1 MPPKRSQAPS
11 KGNQAPKKGN
21 QAPKKGKKTTK
32 EKASKARK
40 VDDKVVKPRKIKDQK
55 SKAFVESEESENE
68 QKEQKE
74 NEQKEQKENE
84 QKEQKENQLPV
95 RRSRR
100 STKKAIE
107 EDEGDDE
114 IGIDGELDELINQS
128 EKRGRAKENR
138 AKKQLQRIKLIG
150 KAAKANEKKR
160 IRNVFKLIL
169 ANQRRF

>member
-55 SKAFVESEESENE
+55 SKAFVESEES
-68 QKEQKE
+68 E

>member
-1 MPPKRSQAPS
+1 MPPKRKEAPS
-11 KGNQAPKKGN
+11 KGNQASKKGN
-21 QAPKKGKKTTK
+21 QASKKGKKTAK
-32 EKASKARK
+32 EKARQKEK

-68 QKEQKE
+68 QEQKE
-74 NEQKEQKENE
+74 NK
-84 QKEQKENQLPV
+84 LPV

-128 EKRGRAKENR
+128 EKRGRTKENR
-138 AKKQLQRIKLIG
+138 AKKQLQRKNLIG
-150 KAAKANEKKR
+150 KANEKKR

>member
-21 QAPKKGKKTTK
+21 QAPKKGTKTKK

-55 SKAFVESEESENE
+55 SKAFVESEES
-68 QKEQKE
+68 
-74 NEQKEQKENE
+74 ENE

>member
-21 QAPKKGKKTTK
+21 QAPKKGTKTKK

-55 SKAFVESEESENE
+55 SKAFVESEES
-68 QKEQKE
+68 E